1 MAGQT
6 ASDSAV
12 VPPSSGISTAKVRSP
27 SRAVADLL
35 LNGWKTA
42 ESKSSRTS
50 DAKSARQETITP
62 MATSLRNTVALFV
75 QREGLS
81 ITEVTG
87 NFRLGRL
94 ILERGLFRQRRSFI
108 AGIEKRP
115 CARSGRACFISRPFL
130 YYGVKNL
137 YRFTARVK
145 TGLLIVIHASQSRIN
160 WSITVDFSS
169 QRDVVR
175 LISTSRARR
184 KLLTLS

>member
-6 ASDSAV
+6 ASDSAI

-81 ITEVTG
+81 ITEVRRS
-87 NFRLGRL
+87 FRLG
-94 ILERGLFRQRRSFI
+94 FM
-108 AGIEKRP
+108 
-115 CARSGRACFISRPFL
+115 SRPFL
-130 YYGVKNL
+130 YYGVRNL